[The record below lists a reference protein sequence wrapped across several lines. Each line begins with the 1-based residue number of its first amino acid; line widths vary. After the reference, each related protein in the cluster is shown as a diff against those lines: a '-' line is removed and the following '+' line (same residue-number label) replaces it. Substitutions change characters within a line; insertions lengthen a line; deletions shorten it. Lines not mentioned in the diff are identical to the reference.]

1 MASSI
6 YKQDLST
13 QYNPKLGPRLLFFS
27 GGSAL
32 QGLCAELKHVT
43 HNSIHLLNPF
53 DSGGSSAHLRT
64 AFDMPAVGDLRNRLM
79 GLADLDQTGVS
90 ETYQLLH
97 YRLSC
102 TDEASVLLEE
112 LRRIIH
118 ARHPLTQ
125 GIPQISLNEI
135 CSALHY
141 FAQRMPE
148 SFRLQGAS
156 IGNLVMAGTYLENG
170 RNLTASVTSLAKL
183 LCIQGVVEP
192 VTEAP
197 LHLAVELSS
206 GLRMIGQHLVTGK
219 EFRPLD
225 ARIESIWLSECPDR
239 NCPVR
244 PEISEQIAMEISQAD
259 LICYPPGSF
268 YSSVIANLLPKGISK
283 AVSGNSAAKVYVP
296 NLGCDPEQFGMNLEQ
311 QIATLLSVL
320 DALEEP
326 EQKVLS
332 HLLIDR
338 EQASELP
345 NQDFLDRHGIQVIER
360 HLRSS
365 NTPYYDNQKL
375 LKALLELI

>member
-112 LRRIIH
+112 LRRIIQ

-135 CSALHY
+135 CSALNY

-148 SFRLQGAS
+148 SLVNTTDSAQPRSQKHADETQNHCAS
-156 IGNLVMAGTYLENG
+156 SADFPQRVSRNG
-170 RNLTASVTSLAKL
+170 
-183 LCIQGVVEP
+183 
-192 VTEAP
+192 
-197 LHLAVELSS
+197 
-206 GLRMIGQHLVTGK
+206 
-219 EFRPLD
+219 
-225 ARIESIWLSECPDR
+225 
-239 NCPVR
+239 
-244 PEISEQIAMEISQAD
+244 
-259 LICYPPGSF
+259 
-268 YSSVIANLLPKGISK
+268 
-283 AVSGNSAAKVYVP
+283 
-296 NLGCDPEQFGMNLEQ
+296 
-311 QIATLLSVL
+311 
-320 DALEEP
+320 
-326 EQKVLS
+326 
-332 HLLIDR
+332 
-338 EQASELP
+338 
-345 NQDFLDRHGIQVIER
+345 
-360 HLRSS
+360 
-365 NTPYYDNQKL
+365 
-375 LKALLELI
+375 